1 MSKDWMFV
9 VDNSICDVRTV
20 GVLVRDG
27 KILVQRERGGN
38 EYALPG
44 GHLEDSETFE
54 DAVIREVKEEMNID
68 VKVIDYVG
76 MNNDM
81 NCEERFYHCEIVGG
95 EIKFGG
101 EELERCCDSNYYEI
115 RWVDVDDIDEDMLRV
130 LDLVRRVVGCND

>member
-1 MSKDWMFV
+1 MEKTARAII
-9 VDNSICDVRTV
+9 VDGRK
-20 GVLVRDG
+20 VLVFFRRRIRNG
-27 KILVQRERGGN
+27 EEVTY
-38 EYALPG
+38 YALPG

-68 VKVIDYVG
+68 VKIIDYVG

-81 NCEERFYHCEIVGG
+81 NCEERFYHCEIIGG
-95 EIKFGG
+95 EMKFGG

>member
-1 MSKDWMFV
+1 MEKTARAII
-9 VDNSICDVRTV
+9 VDGRK
-20 GVLVRDG
+20 VLVFFRRRIRNG
-27 KILVQRERGGN
+27 EEVMY
-38 EYALPG
+38 YALPG

-68 VKVIDYVG
+68 VKIIDYVG

>member
-1 MSKDWMFV
+1 MEKTARAII
-9 VDNSICDVRTV
+9 VDGRK
-20 GVLVRDG
+20 VLVFFRRRIRNG
-27 KILVQRERGGN
+27 EEVT
-38 EYALPG
+38 YYSLPG
-44 GHLEDSETFE
+44 GHLEIGETFE

-68 VKVIDYVG
+68 VKIIDYVG

-81 NCEERFYHCEIVGG
+81 NCEERFYYCEIIGG

-115 RWVDVDDIDEDMLRV
+115 RWVDVDDIDEDTLRV

>member
-1 MSKDWMFV
+1 MMVKTARAVIVED
-9 VDNSICDVRTV
+9 
-20 GVLVRDG
+20 GKVLVFFRRRIRDG
-27 KILVQRERGGN
+27 KEVKY
-38 EYALPG
+38 YALPG
-44 GHLEDSETFE
+44 GHLEDGESFE

-68 VKVIDYVG
+68 VKIIDYVG

-81 NCEERFYHCEIVGG
+81 NCEERFYHCEIIGG